1 MPHPETNLIDTFGY
15 LYNVQFSERQRR
27 PGETRRSSS
36 YLKPEERP
44 RVKEKGRTEMWRKAE
59 RKMRVGVGAR
69 RGAEEKTWR
78 REAEKEVV
86 LVHPPPP
93 TTTDDRRSFAR
104 AGEAGCK
111 VEKTVSITPGTHR
124 RIICWGWVN
133 CDLRSVMTCNNFLSL
148 LSVSRQ
154 GRSPQRG
161 EGFGDGGEKRKT
173 GSWTQS
179 KQMRGDVTCNVGSG
193 NYSQI
198 NYWRIKARVNS
209 AGWIQVLE
217 VDYSRRPK

>member
-1 MPHPETNLIDTFGY
+1 MKKSWKENEGGC
-15 LYNVQFSERQRR
+15 R
-27 PGETRRSSS
+27 G
-36 YLKPEERP
+36 
-44 RVKEKGRTEMWRKAE
+44 VKGGGREDVEKRGREGSCSCTSP
-59 RKMRVGVGAR
+59 
-69 RGAEEKTWR
+69 
-78 REAEKEVV
+78 
-86 LVHPPPP
+86 LPP
-93 TTTDDRRSFAR
+93 TTDDRRGFAR

-154 GRSPQRG
+154 GRSPQQG
-161 EGFGDGGEKRKT
+161 EGFGDRGRKKET

-198 NYWRIKARVNS
+198 NYWRIKARVNA
-209 AGWIQVLE
+209 AGWMPVLE